1 MPPFRNRPDLNLDRM
16 FETRSDAWEAVG
28 LALEQSHENA
38 GGAQRKS
45 LGLLA
50 LIIGVLVVW
59 GERHRLLGENYQS
72 HHYVAS
78 AWETPLQIAAVILFI
93 VLGLALARQAGRALG
108 PPLKKRMEPAV
119 AGTVMFLIR
128 LGTAFFTVLIA
139 LNLAGVNAQSLTIGA
154 SFTAVIFGLA
164 AQQTLGNLIAGLV
177 LLTARP
183 FRVGERVRFQAGA
196 LGGAPE
202 GIVSSLGLLYTTL
215 KIGTE
220 DEMKIPNNAVLAA
233 TVVPLREPASV
244 DVKVRL
250 PGSMRPSDLQ
260 TLLDERVTTPVRG
273 GQATVLLEELD
284 GDELVVRVQATPEN
298 SQDGVRLADEIIS
311 VLGQVRGNRS
321 VEQASGEPSLI
332 VGAERGATDD
342 QR

>member
-1 MPPFRNRPDLNLDRM
+1 M

-28 LALEQSHENA
+28 LALEESHENA

-45 LGLLA
+45 LGLIA

-59 GERHRLLGENYQS
+59 GERHRLLGDTPK
-72 HHYVAS
+72 HAS
-78 AWETPLQIAAVILFI
+78 VWETPLQIVAVILFI
-93 VLGLALARQAGRALG
+93 VLGMALARQAGKALS
-108 PPLKKRMEPAV
+108 PALKKRMEPGV

-128 LGTAFFTVLIA
+128 LATAFFTVLIA
-139 LNLAGVNAQSLTIGA
+139 LSLAGVNAQSLTIGA

-164 AQQTLGNLIAGLV
+164 AQQTLGNLIAGMV

-215 KIGTE
+215 KIGSE

-233 TVVPLREPASV
+233 AVVPLREPASV

-250 PGSMRPSDLQ
+250 PGSMRVSDLQ
-260 TLLDERVTTPVRG
+260 TLLDERVTTPTRG
-273 GQATVLLEELD
+273 GRTTVLLEELD
-284 GDELVVRVQATPEN
+284 GDELVVRVAATPEN
-298 SQDGVRLADEIIS
+298 TQDGARLTDEIIS
-311 VLGQVRGNRS
+311 VLSHVRSNRS
-321 VEQASGEPSLI
+321 TEGDGGEPPLI

-342 QR
+342 QP

>member
-1 MPPFRNRPDLNLDRM
+1 M

-28 LALEQSHENA
+28 LALEESHENA
-38 GGAQRKS
+38 GGAQRRS
-45 LGLLA
+45 LGLIA

-59 GERHRLLGENYQS
+59 GERHRILGEHVLRHNRDGSPVYAPS
-72 HHYVAS
+72 G
-78 AWETPLQIAAVILFI
+78 WETPLQIVAVILFI

-108 PPLKKRMEPAV
+108 PPLKKRMEPGV

-139 LNLAGVNAQSLTIGA
+139 LSLAGVNAQSLTIGA

-164 AQQTLGNLIAGLV
+164 AQQTLGNLIAGMV

-196 LGGAPE
+196 LGGGAE

-215 KIGTE
+215 RIGTE
-220 DEMKIPNNAVLAA
+220 DEMKIPNNLVLAA
-233 TVVPLREPASV
+233 AVVPLAASV
-244 DVKVRL
+244 DVRVRL

-260 TLLDERVTTPVRG
+260 TLLDERVTTPTRG
-273 GQATVLLEELD
+273 GRTTVLLEQLD

-298 SQDGVRLADEIIS
+298 PQDGAQLADEIIS
-311 VLGQVRGNRS
+311 VLSGVRSNRS
-321 VEQASGEPSLI
+321 PESDGGEPTLI
-332 VGAERGATDD
+332 RGATRDRD
-342 QR
+342 